1 MLRPAGPYLAPG
13 WRPTLVAGVAAKAGW
28 EGTEFTG
35 IRPFGA
41 PSLNISRTAA
51 DRRYVIQS
59 VLIEGVDCTDGDEP
73 AGELELR
80 LAREETARVRN
91 LVASH
96 NRLHDLIARDA
107 PLRDVLS
114 ELVAGIEEYEPSV
127 MPCVVLLDRES
138 STLHPGAGPSLPPHW
153 LEAID
158 GVVIGPN
165 TGSCGSAAWSG
176 ELVISEDLSTDPKWT
191 PVREFAISCNLRHC
205 WSMPIKSADG
215 LVLGTFALYGPRPR
229 APQPEHIALMQDGAR
244 LAGIAIERRRTM
256 ERLIHDA
263 RYDGLTGLPNR
274 RAIFERLEQAL
285 GRTGDACKVA
295 TLFIDLDGLKAL
307 NDTLGHD
314 RADDMIREVAERL
327 RPALRADD
335 FVGRF
340 GGDEFVAIAEG
351 IADTEQAAALAARLL
366 EATSAPLRGLEGTTV
381 TASIGI
387 ALVDGDVDAA
397 EAIRRADA
405 AMYRAKQS
413 GRDRYSFFFEANG
426 DGVPERRQVSL
437 TRELRDAEPHHEMT
451 LVFQPVFD
459 LAGGEIVAI
468 EALTRWTS
476 PTCGEVSPREFI
488 PLAENSGTIVPL
500 GAWALR
506 ESCETAVRIAELT
519 GRRLELAVNVSG
531 HQLAKAGFAQSV
543 YQTLAHANFPAELL
557 TLEATEGALT
567 QGDEVTAR
575 TLDELR
581 SLGVRLTVDDFG
593 AGSAS
598 LVGFR
603 ERPVDGIKIDR
614 RFLSGLPEDAVS
626 FAVVAAISGMGI
638 ALGATVTAKGVETEA
653 QLVSLRAMGCERVQG
668 FLLAEPMRLRD
679 LVTRLGG

>member
-1 MLRPAGPYLAPG
+1 VIESVLTEGAE
-13 WRPTLVAGVAAKAGW
+13 PT
-28 EGTEFTG
+28 
-35 IRPFGA
+35 GA
-41 PSLNISRTAA
+41 P
-51 DRRYVIQS
+51 
-59 VLIEGVDCTDGDEP
+59 EP
-73 AGELELR
+73 AGELALL

-91 LVASH
+91 LVDSH
-96 NRLHDLIARDA
+96 NRLHELIARDA
-107 PLRDVLS
+107 PLREVLT
-114 ELVAGIEEYEPSV
+114 ELVEGIKEYEPSV

-165 TGSCGSAAWSG
+165 IGSCGSAAWSG
-176 ELVISEDLSTDPKWT
+176 ELVISEDLSTDPKWA
-191 PVREFAISCNLRHC
+191 PIREFAAGCNLGHC
-205 WSMPIKSADG
+205 WSMPIKGADG
-215 LVLGTFALYGPRPR
+215 LVLGTFALYGAQPRTPE
-229 APQPEHIALMQDGAR
+229 PEHIALMHDGAR

-274 RAIFERLEQAL
+274 RAIFERLELAL
-285 GRTGDACKVA
+285 GRAGEGPKVA
-295 TLFIDLDGLKAL
+295 TLFVDLDGLKTL

-314 RADDMIREVAERL
+314 RADEMIREVAERL
-327 RPALRADD
+327 RRVLREDD
-335 FVGRF
+335 LVGRF

-351 IADTEQAAALAARLL
+351 VADSEQAAAALAARLL
-366 EATSAPLRGLEGTTV
+366 EVISEPLRGLEGTTV

-387 ALVDGDVDAA
+387 AVVDGDVDAA
-397 EAIRRADA
+397 EAIRRADT

-413 GRDRYSFFFEANG
+413 GRDRYSFFSEASG
-426 DGVPERRQVSL
+426 EGLPERRRVSL
-437 TRELRDAEPHHEMT
+437 TRELREAEAHHEMT
-451 LVFQPVFD
+451 LAFQPVFD
-459 LAGGEIVAI
+459 MASEIVAI
-468 EALTRWTS
+468 EALMRWSS

-488 PLAENSGTIVPL
+488 PLAENSGMIAPL

-543 YQTLAHANFPAELL
+543 YQTLAHANLAAELL
-557 TLEATEGALT
+557 TLEVTEGALM

-575 TLDELR
+575 TLAELR

-598 LVGFR
+598 LVSFR
-603 ERPVDGIKIDR
+603 DRPVDAIKIDR
-614 RFLSGLPEDAVS
+614 RFLAGLPEDAVS
-626 FAVVAAISGMGI
+626 FAVVAAISGMGT

-668 FLLAEPMRLRD
+668 FLLAEPMRLRA
-679 LVTRLGG
+679 LVTRLRG

>member
-1 MLRPAGPYLAPG
+1 MIDSVETDTQDQAAGAEPTGDLA
-13 WRPTLVAGVAAKAGW
+13 
-28 EGTEFTG
+28 
-35 IRPFGA
+35 
-41 PSLNISRTAA
+41 
-51 DRRYVIQS
+51 
-59 VLIEGVDCTDGDEP
+59 
-73 AGELELR
+73 LR

-114 ELVAGIEEYEPSV
+114 ELVAGIEEYEPGV
-127 MPCVVLLDRES
+127 MACVVLLDRES

-165 TGSCGSAAWSG
+165 IGSCGSAAWSG
-176 ELVISEDLSTDPKWT
+176 ELVISEDLSTDPKWA
-191 PVREFAISCNLRHC
+191 PIREFAASCELGHC

-215 LVLGTFALYGPRPR
+215 LVRGTFALYGRQPR
-229 APQPEHIALMQDGAR
+229 APLPEHIALMQDGAR
-244 LAGIAIERRRTM
+244 LAGIAIERRQTM
-256 ERLIHDA
+256 ERLLHDA

-274 RAIFERLEQAL
+274 RAIFERLDLVLSRA
-285 GRTGDACKVA
+285 GSSSRVA
-295 TLFIDLDGLKAL
+295 TLFVDLDGLKGL

-314 RADDMIREVAERL
+314 RADCMLREVAQRL
-327 RPALRADD
+327 GSALRADD

-351 IADTEQAAALAARLL
+351 IDDAEQAAALATRLL
-366 EATSAPLRGLEGTTV
+366 DATSAPLRGLDGMTV
-381 TASIGI
+381 TASIGV

-397 EAIRRADA
+397 EAIRRADT
-405 AMYRAKQS
+405 AMYRAKQA
-413 GRDRYSFFFEANG
+413 GRDRYSFFYEANG
-426 DGVPERRQVSL
+426 DGLTERRRVSL
-437 TRELRDAEPHHEMT
+437 TRELRGAAPQHEMA
-451 LVFQPVFD
+451 LAFQPVFD
-459 LAGGEIVAI
+459 LAGGEIVAV
-468 EALTRWTS
+468 EALARWSS
-476 PTCGEVSPREFI
+476 PTYGEVSPSEFI
-488 PLAENSGTIVPL
+488 PLAENAGTIVTL

-506 ESCETAVRIAELT
+506 ESCESAVRVAELT

-543 YQTLAHANFPAELL
+543 HQTLAHANFPAELL
-557 TLEATEGALT
+557 TLEVSEGALV
-567 QGDEVTAR
+567 QDDEVTAR
-575 TLDELR
+575 TLGELR

-598 LVGFR
+598 LISFHD
-603 ERPVDGIKIDR
+603 RPVEGLKIDR
-614 RFLSGLPEDAVS
+614 RFLAGLPDNAAS
-626 FAVVAAISGMGI
+626 FAVVAAISGLGT

-668 FLLAEPMRLRD
+668 FLLAEPLPLSELVDRLR
-679 LVTRLGG
+679 GS

>member
-1 MLRPAGPYLAPG
+1 
-13 WRPTLVAGVAAKAGW
+13 
-28 EGTEFTG
+28 
-35 IRPFGA
+35 
-41 PSLNISRTAA
+41 
-51 DRRYVIQS
+51 
-59 VLIEGVDCTDGDEP
+59 
-73 AGELELR
+73 
-80 LAREETARVRN
+80 
-91 LVASH
+91 ASH

-114 ELVAGIEEYEPSV
+114 ELVEGIEEYEPSV
-127 MPCVVLLDRES
+127 MACVVLLDRES

-165 TGSCGSAAWSG
+165 IGSCGSAAWSG
-176 ELVISEDLSTDPKWT
+176 ELIISEDLSTDPKWT
-191 PVREFAISCNLRHC
+191 PVREFAASCNLSHC
-205 WSMPIKSADG
+205 WSMPIKGADG
-215 LVLGTFALYGPRPR
+215 LVLGTFALYGPQPR
-229 APQPEHIALMQDGAR
+229 APEPEHIALMQDGAR
-244 LAGIAIERRRTM
+244 LAGIAIERHRTM

-263 RYDGLTGLPNR
+263 RYDGLTDLPNR
-274 RAIFERLEQAL
+274 RAIFERLELAL
-285 GRTGDACKVA
+285 GRAGHASKVA
-295 TLFIDLDGLKAL
+295 TLFIDLDGLKTL

-314 RADDMIREVAERL
+314 RADEMIREVAQRL
-327 RPALRADD
+327 RLVLRADD

-340 GGDEFVAIAEG
+340 GGDEFVAIAQD
-351 IADTEQAAALAARLL
+351 IAGAEQAAALAARLL

-397 EAIRRADA
+397 EAIRRADT

-413 GRDRYSFFFEANG
+413 GRDRYSFFLEANG
-426 DGVPERRQVSL
+426 EGLRERRRVSL
-437 TRELRDAEPHHEMT
+437 TRELAQAEIHHEMT
-451 LVFQPVFD
+451 LAFQPVFD
-459 LAGGEIVAI
+459 LSSNEIVAI
-468 EALTRWTS
+468 EALSRWTS

-488 PLAENSGTIVPL
+488 GLAENSGTIVPL

-506 ESCETAVRIAELT
+506 ESCESAVRIAELT

-531 HQLAKAGFAQSV
+531 RQLARAGFAQSV

-557 TLEATEGALT
+557 TLEVTEGALM
-567 QGDEVTAR
+567 QGDDLSIR

-581 SLGVRLTVDDFG
+581 SLGIRLTVDDFG

-598 LVGFR
+598 LAGFR
-603 ERPVDGIKIDR
+603 ERQVDGIKIDR
-614 RFLSGLPEDAVS
+614 QFLAGLPDDAVS
-626 FAVVAAISGMGI
+626 FAVVAAISGMGT

-679 LVTRLGG
+679 LVARLRG

>member
-1 MLRPAGPYLAPG
+1 ME
-13 WRPTLVAGVAAKAGW
+13 PT
-28 EGTEFTG
+28 F
-35 IRPFGA
+35 
-41 PSLNISRTAA
+41 A
-51 DRRYVIQS
+51 DER
-59 VLIEGVDCTDGDEP
+59 GDED
-73 AGELELR
+73 ELR
-80 LAREETARVRN
+80 RAREETARVRN
-91 LVASH
+91 LVGSH

-114 ELVAGIEEYEPSV
+114 ELVEGIEEFEPSV
-127 MPCVVLLDRES
+127 MACVVLLDRES

-165 TGSCGSAAWSG
+165 IGSCGSAAWSG

-191 PVREFAISCNLRHC
+191 PVREFAASCHLSHC
-205 WSMPIKSADG
+205 WSMPIKGADG
-215 LVLGTFALYGPRPR
+215 LVLGTFALYGPEPR
-229 APQPEHIALMQDGAR
+229 APEPEHIALLQDGAR
-244 LAGIAIERRRTM
+244 LAGIAIDRQRTM

-274 RAIFERLEQAL
+274 RAIFERLELAL
-285 GRTGDACKVA
+285 SRSAEGSKVA
-295 TLFIDLDGLKAL
+295 TLFVDLDGLKRL

-314 RADDMIREVAERL
+314 RADDMIREVAQRL

-340 GGDEFVAIAEG
+340 GGDEFVAVAEG
-351 IADTEQAAALAARLL
+351 IADAEQAAALATRLL
-366 EATSAPLRGLEGTTV
+366 EATSAPLRGLDGTTV
-381 TASIGI
+381 TASVGI
-387 ALVDGDVDAA
+387 ALVDGDVDTA
-397 EAIRRADA
+397 EAIRRADT

-426 DGVPERRQVSL
+426 EGLPERRRVLL
-437 TRELRDAEPHHEMT
+437 TRELRAVEAHHEMT
-451 LVFQPVFD
+451 LAFQPVFD
-459 LAGGEIVAI
+459 VAGDEIVAI
-468 EALTRWTS
+468 EALARWTS

-488 PLAENSGTIVPL
+488 PLAENAGTIVPL

-506 ESCETAVRIAELT
+506 ESCESAARVAELT

-531 HQLAKAGFAQSV
+531 HQLAKVGFAQSV
-543 YQTLAHANFPAELL
+543 YQTLAHANLPAELL
-557 TLEATEGALT
+557 TLELPEASLT

-581 SLGVRLTVDDFG
+581 SLGIGLTVDDFG
-593 AGSAS
+593 AGGAS

-603 ERPVDGIKIDR
+603 ECPVDGIKFDR
-614 RFLSGLPEDAVS
+614 RFLAGLPDDAVS
-626 FAVVAAISGMGI
+626 FAVVSAISSMGT

-653 QLVSLRAMGCERVQG
+653 QLVSLRAMGCQRVQG

-679 LVTRLGG
+679 LVDRLRG